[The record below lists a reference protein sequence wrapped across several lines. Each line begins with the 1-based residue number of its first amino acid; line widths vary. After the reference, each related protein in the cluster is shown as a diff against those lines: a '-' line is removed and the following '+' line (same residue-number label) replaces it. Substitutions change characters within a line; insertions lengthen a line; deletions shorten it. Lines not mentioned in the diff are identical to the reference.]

1 MGIDAETVMG
11 VARRRDKHAHR
22 LRRLGLAQQKAMN
35 APSQDLTELPGVAA
49 DAGRVSPAHGRLD
62 NDGWRSMARVG
73 WPSLQETA
81 QIFGQAR
88 HIKRTMF
95 HADVDVVGP
104 GMGVLAALRKAQ
116 HVTRVLA
123 DVVDGLVLRQKLHGT
138 IDTGRHLFV
147 IPCPCTARGG
157 WRCRRFPP
165 WDQHKPFDGAR

>member
-1 MGIDAETVMG
+1 M
-11 VARRRDKHAHR
+11 
-22 LRRLGLAQQKAMN
+22 LL
-35 APSQDLTELPGVAA
+35 LTPAA
-49 DAGRVSPAHGRLD
+49 SVPRTGASTMTA
-62 NDGWRSMARVG
+62 WRTMARVG

-88 HIKRTMF
+88 HIKGTML
-95 HADVDVVGP
+95 HADIDVVGP

-138 IDTGRHLFV
+138 IDAGRHCSSSPAHALREAV
-147 IPCPCTARGG
+147 GVAVA
-157 WRCRRFPP
+157 FPP